1 MSSALRVWSVAIRTC
16 VLFALLVALAAPF
29 AAAQPVPAGP
39 TADEVKAIKEK
50 FQTER
55 EQALKA
61 KFPPDT
67 LTKADELV
75 KRAEEALKAENFKA
89 AFRNYR
95 DARWQLPYLPPGLP
109 PHVTRV
115 LGESR
120 MRHADRVNALAYN
133 ADGTLVA
140 SASRDGMVKVWDLG
154 NGREVA
160 TYRGHVDQPDDP
172 TKAGT
177 NVLGVTDVAFQPKE
191 KIVASASGNQVH
203 LWDPYTGKQLKTLVN
218 LGKTDKPIKCL
229 SYSPDGKLLAVGT
242 DDGILRVVDS
252 ASGKEIF
259 KSPSR
264 NARIERVAFSPNG
277 KLVVVGDSNM
287 QVAVYVPRGKGNQL
301 AMSVQGV
308 DLGEVMGVGFTAD
321 SGAVF
326 SCGRDGKARLTVG
339 PNADG
344 MSVGNTA
351 TKLREFIG
359 HTGPVTG
366 LAVTTDGKFLVTC
379 GEDKSVRVWEV
390 TSGKQ
395 LRSFQGHMTKTT
407 AVAVR
412 PDGRQVASASNDGA
426 VRVWDLHTIDD
437 HRVMKDSSSS
447 LWTVAISP
455 DGKRLAAA
463 GADKKIRVYEPE
475 SGKLEATF
483 DVASA
488 MTSLA
493 FLPDS
498 NRLIA
503 AGGDKVVKVWDV
515 ANKKAVKDLA
525 KHTLAVLAVA
535 ASDDGKLVVSGGA
548 DSAVFG
554 FDPESGKEL
563 WMWKSRKAA
572 CGVAIRKG
580 NKHVAVGM
588 ADGGLLVLDVTGKT
602 PKDVFSQQAHVAGI
616 ASVAFSPD
624 GTRLAS
630 VGGDGALRVWSVGE
644 KGELTQLVRF
654 DGQAKPGSSTGFSPL
669 TGVSFSPDSR
679 FVAAAGADAIVR
691 VWDVQTKSEVRGLRG
706 HTDWITAVA
715 FSPDGRYIASVAAEK
730 DNTVRIFELPPLD
743 TTSSA
748 GGHLLAVN
756 AVAVSPNGKFVATAG
771 TDQTIKIWNIE
782 TGKEVTTLI
791 GNADTPFA
799 IAFMG
804 NSSVVMGG
812 SLPTRDT
819 GRLHFWGT
827 TPAQLM
833 KSVPTGEV
841 YTVISNSDGSKIG
854 VWAARPA
861 VGDTV
866 KNNSYEIYDAKGEKL
881 VGIADTARNVRSA
894 TFSADL
900 EWAVTGDEAG
910 GVRIWDLTKKERVGG
925 DWNLFPRPVADLGI
939 TADKKYLVVADDEGT
954 VKVAEVGAKM
964 QMRNVLVSGKTHKT
978 GVRALL
984 VSPTGTTFVTIS
996 NDREIK
1002 AWALTDLKDAKGL
1015 KELRSWTLPVTIN
1028 GAAYTPNGKSLVTAN
1043 ADGTAYVLEL
1053 P

>member
-1 MSSALRVWSVAIRTC
+1 
-16 VLFALLVALAAPF
+16 
-29 AAAQPVPAGP
+29 
-39 TADEVKAIKEK
+39 
-50 FQTER
+50 
-55 EQALKA
+55 
-61 KFPPDT
+61 
-67 LTKADELV
+67 
-75 KRAEEALKAENFKA
+75 
-89 AFRNYR
+89 
-95 DARWQLPYLPPGLP
+95 
-109 PHVTRV
+109 
-115 LGESR
+115 
-120 MRHADRVNALAYN
+120 
-133 ADGTLVA
+133 
-140 SASRDGMVKVWDLG
+140 
-154 NGREVA
+154 
-160 TYRGHVDQPDDP
+160 
-172 TKAGT
+172 
-177 NVLGVTDVAFQPKE
+177 
-191 KIVASASGNQVH
+191 
-203 LWDPYTGKQLKTLVN
+203 
-218 LGKTDKPIKCL
+218 
-229 SYSPDGKLLAVGT
+229 
-242 DDGILRVVDS
+242 
-252 ASGKEIF
+252 
-259 KSPSR
+259 
-264 NARIERVAFSPNG
+264 
-277 KLVVVGDSNM
+277 
-287 QVAVYVPRGKGNQL
+287 
-301 AMSVQGV
+301 
-308 DLGEVMGVGFTAD
+308 
-321 SGAVF
+321 
-326 SCGRDGKARLTVG
+326 
-339 PNADG
+339 

-351 TKLREFIG
+351 TKLREFVG

-366 LAVTTDGKFLVTC
+366 LAVTTDGKFLITC
-379 GEDKSVRVWEV
+379 GEDKTVRVWEV
-390 TSGKQ
+390 TSAKQ

-412 PDGRQVASASNDGA
+412 PDGRQVASASDDGA

-437 HRVMKDSSSS
+437 HRVMKESTGS

-475 SGKLEATF
+475 SGKLEVTL
-483 DVASA
+483 DVPSA

-498 NRLIA
+498 KRLVA
-503 AGGDKVVKVWDV
+503 AGGDRVVKVWDV
-515 ANKKAVKDLA
+515 ANKKVVQELA
-525 KHTLAVLAVA
+525 KHTLAVLTVA

-554 FDPESGKEL
+554 FDPDGGKEL
-563 WMWKSRKAA
+563 WKWTPRKAA

-580 NKHVAVGM
+580 NKFVAVGL
-588 ADGGLLVLDVTGKT
+588 ADGGLVVLDVSGKT

-616 ASVAFSPD
+616 ACVAFSPD

-630 VGGDGALRVWSVGE
+630 VGGDGALRIWSVGE

-669 TGVSFSPDSR
+669 TGVCFSTDSR
-679 FVAAAGADAIVR
+679 FVAAVGADAIVR

-706 HTDWITAVA
+706 HTDWVTGVC

-730 DNTVRIFELPPLD
+730 DNTLRVFELPPLD
-743 TTSSA
+743 STSSA

-756 AVAVSPNGKFVATAG
+756 AVAVSPNGRFVATAG
-771 TDQTIKIWNIE
+771 TDQTIKIWDIA

-804 NSSVVMGG
+804 NSALVMGG

-827 TPAQLM
+827 TPPQLT
-833 KSVPTGEV
+833 KAVPTGEV
-841 YTVISNSDGSKIG
+841 YTVVPNPDGTKIG

-866 KNNSYEIYDAKGEKL
+866 KNNSYEIYDAKGERITT
-881 VGIADTARNVRSA
+881 IADTARNVRSA

-910 GVRIWDLTKKERVGG
+910 GVRIWELAKKERVGG
-925 DWNLFPRPVADLGI
+925 DWPMFQRPVADLGI

-954 VKVAEVGAKM
+954 VKVAEVAK
-964 QMRNVLVSGKTHKT
+964 REVLVSGKTHKS
-978 GVRALL
+978 GVRAIL
-984 VSPTGTTFVTIS
+984 VSPTGTTFVTMS

-1002 AWALTDLKDAKGL
+1002 AWALTDLKDAKEL
-1015 KELRSWTLPVTIN
+1015 KELRSWALPVTLN
-1028 GAAYTPNGKSLVTAN
+1028 GATYTPDGKSIVTAN